1 MAINLKRKLV
11 ITDDESTLKKNR
23 FVAGV
28 FNNEIVKECIFV
40 DENTFFN
47 EDIGMTIDI
56 SGLNDNHVEKN
67 CFPHEIWWNELPKI
81 CDIEEHIDAITVLD
95 LCRPECVNLF
105 NLKPLERVIEMDV
118 HNTAHN
124 DAHNNAPNSVI
135 AKPSI
140 SAKELMSDFALT
152 TYLKP
157 PVIHTP
163 KPKTPVPIKQ
173 RCEEE
178 DCLYEGRYYKN
189 GNSVMSW
196 CVEHVR
202 TGYRRIKPNAEQVKK
217 EKSVLNTDVSIK
229 LAYFRKQCGGECY
242 LTRDYIVKK
251 LRAGC
256 YCYYCND
263 KLPTKCESYC
273 NYRWNII
280 RPDETETYGP
290 DNMRFVCAFCT
301 RHWKEYANDLLGLVL
316 KKRESVCSSL
326 CDDHSF

>member
-11 ITDDESTLKKNR
+11 ITDDESELKKNR

-28 FNNEIVKECIFV
+28 FDGV
-40 DENTFFN
+40 FFN

-56 SGLNDNHVEKN
+56 SGLNDNHVDDD
-67 CFPHEIWWNELPKI
+67 CFPHEIWWDGLPKI
-81 CDIEEHIDAITVLD
+81 CDIDEHIDAITVLD

-105 NLKPLERVIEMDV
+105 NLKPLERVIEMDA
-118 HNTAHN
+118 HNTAPN
-124 DAHNNAPNSVI
+124 NAHNTAPNNAHNTAPNNVI

-140 SAKELMSDFALT
+140 SAKELMSDFTLT

-157 PVIHTP
+157 PVIHAP
-163 KPKTPVPIKQ
+163 KPRTPVRIKQ
-173 RCEEE
+173 QCEED
-178 DCLYEGRYYKN
+178 DCLYEGRYYKS

-196 CVEHVR
+196 CVEHVQ
-202 TGYRRIKPNAEQVKK
+202 TGYRRIKPNADQVKK
-217 EKSVLNTDVSIK
+217 EKSALNTDVSIK

-273 NYRWNII
+273 NYRWNIV
-280 RPDETETYGP
+280 RPDENEPYGP

-301 RHWKEYANDLLGLVL
+301 RHWKEYKHDLLGLVL
-316 KKRESVCSSL
+316 KKRESTCSSL